1 MTKRPDFVGDL
12 QRLAV
17 HAGQAFQ
24 VVGVAHPQ
32 KDMVLEAIIRKHRN
46 RVMQQ
51 WQEAA
56 AHDT

>member
-1 MTKRPDFVGDL
+1 MMKRPDYVGDL
-12 QRLAV
+12 RRLAV

-24 VVGVAHPQ
+24 VVGAVYPK
-32 KDMVLEAIIRKHRN
+32 KDIVLEAIMRKHRK

-51 WQEAA
+51 WQEAG